1 MGDVYTLKE
10 MKTRAAVL
18 REINTPFS
26 VEELDL
32 APPGT
37 GEILVQI
44 KAAGV
49 CHSDWHLLTG
59 ATKYPL
65 PLVPGHEG
73 AGIVTAVGPGVTRVQ
88 VGDHVTLN
96 WAANCGDCYYCNRD
110 LPCLCPTY
118 ATPNWAG
125 TMLDGTTR
133 LSKDGES
140 IFHFKML
147 ACFAEYAV
155 VPEPCC
161 IPVPS
166 ELPLPLA
173 ALIGCAVTTGVG
185 AVLNKANVQPG
196 ESVAIFG
203 AGGVGLSMI
212 LAARL
217 AGANPIIAVDTR
229 LEKLEMARACGA
241 TDTLLIGPDV
251 VSGIQ
256 ALTEGRGADYIFEA
270 VGIPEL
276 QEQCLSAVRPGGS
289 LILAGLSPMGSTT
302 NFPGALL
309 TRQEKTVTGT
319 YYGSS
324 SPLRDF
330 PRFSQLHLDGK
341 LDLTQ
346 LVSRTYPL
354 EEINEAF
361 ADMQSGT
368 NARGVIVF

>member
-1 MGDVYTLKE
+1 
-10 MKTRAAVL
+10 MKIQAAVL
-18 REINTPFS
+18 REINVPFAI
-26 VEELDL
+26 EELEL
-32 APPGT
+32 APPGP
-37 GEILVQI
+37 GEVLIQI

-49 CHSDWHLLTG
+49 CHSDWHLFTG

-118 ATPNWAG
+118 STPNWAG

-133 LSKDGES
+133 LSKDGEA

-147 ACFAEYAV
+147 ACFANYAV

-166 ELPLPLA
+166 ELPLTLA
-173 ALIGCAVTTGVG
+173 ALIGCAATTGIG
-185 AVLNKANVQPG
+185 AVLNKAKVQPG

-229 LEKLEMARACGA
+229 PEKLVMAHTCGA
-241 TDTLLIGPDV
+241 TDGLFSGSDV
-251 VSGIQ
+251 VEQIRER
-256 ALTEGRGADYIFEA
+256 TEGRGVDYAFEA
-270 VGIPEL
+270 IGIPAL
-276 QEQCLSAVRPGGS
+276 QEQCLSAVRPGGT
-289 LILAGLSPMGSTT
+289 LILAGLTAMGSTT
-302 NFPGALL
+302 NFPSAVL

-319 YYGSS
+319 YYGTSN
-324 SPLRDF
+324 PLRDF

-341 LDLTQ
+341 LDLSQ

-354 EEINEAF
+354 EEINEAY
-361 ADMQSGT
+361 AEMQSGT
-368 NARGVIVF
+368 TARGVIVF